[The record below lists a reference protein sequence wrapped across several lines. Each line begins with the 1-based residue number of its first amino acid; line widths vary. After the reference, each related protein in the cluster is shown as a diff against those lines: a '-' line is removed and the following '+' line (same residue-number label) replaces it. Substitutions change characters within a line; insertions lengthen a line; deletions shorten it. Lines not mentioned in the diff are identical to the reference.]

1 MGPYLDGLG
10 DKMTKTKPKVELKVK
25 PKVKLNP
32 ET

>member
-10 DKMTKTKPKVELKVK
+10 DKMTTTKPKPKVK